1 MAVKTRSKTPTP
13 IKAKRAAKPDAGEAK
28 EDRKQSQQLQAVLD
42 EMTATPATEH
52 LEEDVAVECPYC
64 GEGFEIH
71 VTSES
76 DGQNMYED
84 CQVCCRPVSIFIHVE
99 DGEFQVE
106 AARS

>member
-1 MAVKTRSKTPTP
+1 MKTKTRSKPSP
-13 IKAKRAAKPDAGEAK
+13 KAKRAPAKAGAAEAK
-28 EDRKQSQQLQAVLD
+28 EDTKQTLQLQAVHD
-42 EMTATPATEH
+42 ELTAQPQHEH
-52 LEEDVAVECPYC
+52 LEEDVSVECPYC

-84 CQVCCRPVSIFIHVE
+84 CQVCCRPVSIFIQIE
-99 DGEFQVE
+99 DGEFSVE

>member
-1 MAVKTRSKTPTP
+1 MKTKTKSKPSL
-13 IKAKRAAKPDAGEAK
+13 KAKRAPAKAVVAEAK
-28 EDRKQSQQLQAVLD
+28 EEKKTTQQLQAVHD
-42 EMTATPATEH
+42 ELTATPATEH

-76 DGQNMYED
+76 DGQTMYED
-84 CQVCCRPVSIFIHVE
+84 CQVCCRPVSIFIHIE
-99 DGEFQVE
+99 EGEFTVE